1 MIFFKNYSKYHFL
14 TIVALMFFL
23 LVFAFL
29 HKYIHL
35 LDKGTRQS
43 RLSSNEIQ
51 DSKSEIN
58 EIKNLKLNKT
68 NLPISSN
75 EIKNINEKLDTIV
88 PQNKKHEN
96 EIDEIK
102 KHLKSLTQ
110 LVLTKDDLVNNSNI
124 QKKKK
129 N

>member
-1 MIFFKNYSKYHFL
+1 M
-14 TIVALMFFL
+14 
-23 LVFAFL
+23 
-29 HKYIHL
+29 
-35 LDKGTRQS
+35 DKGTRQS

-124 QKKKK
+124 QK